1 MGQRVIPV
9 RGHCA
14 FPEEEE
20 EAAAAAAVASPRP
33 VGGPCA
39 CELAVGRSQSLCALR
54 RAAG

>member
-14 FPEEEE
+14 FPEEE
-20 EAAAAAAVASPRP
+20 AAAAGAAAAQRP